1 MNKAFTIFGGSGDLT
16 YRKLLPALYK
26 LFLQDKEE
34 TIWDIIAVG
43 RRSFTQDEY
52 KSIARDWVKR
62 FAKEVFTQERFDQ
75 FSKQIHYV
83 QVDIANL
90 EEYQTLA
97 SFYQS
102 KQYQEHIFYFAVA
115 PKMFLPVTEGLKQI
129 ACTNCSVIVEKPFG
143 ETLALAKQLNAV
155 MEQVFTKDL
164 IYHIDHYLGKEMIQ
178 SIQSIRF
185 HNAIFQGIW
194 NKDYIENIQ
203 ISAFETVGVGTRGGY
218 YDDSGALKDMVQ
230 NHLFQ
235 ILSLVAMEPSE
246 DGDIQKQQIEVLRK
260 LRPMDQ
266 ENISKQLVLGQYEN
280 YRMEDKVQPDSATE
294 TYAALTVFIDHPRWM
309 DVPFYIRTGKKLW
322 KRETEVVVQFK
333 QTDPDHPRNVLIIKI
348 QPNEGVYLQFN
359 TKKPGETN
367 ENEVVSMDFCQSCQD
382 IYRLNTPE
390 AYERLLKAAM
400 SKDRT
405 LFPKWE
411 LIETSWN
418 YIDRMMEQVHEVNLP
433 LVSYLSG
440 SFGPEESDAMLA
452 QYHHTWFNSE
462 RKENEYEL
470 L

>member
-26 LFLQDKEE
+26 LFLQHKAE
-34 TIWDIIAVG
+34 TTWDIIAIG
-43 RRSFTQDEY
+43 RRPFSQEEY
-52 KSIARDWVKR
+52 RNIAKDWIKR
-62 FAKEVFTQERFDQ
+62 FAKEVYAEQHFAQ
-75 FSKQIHYV
+75 FAKQIQYV
-83 QVDIANL
+83 QMDISNL
-90 EEYQTLA
+90 DQYPVLE
-97 SFYQS
+97 SFY
-102 KQYQEHIFYFAVA
+102 KTKNYQEHIFYFAVA
-115 PKMFLPVTEGLKQI
+115 PKMFLPITEGLKKI
-129 ACTNCSVIVEKPFG
+129 ACPNCRVIVEKPFG
-143 ETLALAKQLNAV
+143 ETLAAAKQLNEA
-155 MEQVFTKDL
+155 MAEVFSKDH

-178 SIQSIRF
+178 SIQTIRF

-203 ISAFETVGVGTRGGY
+203 ISAFETVGVETRGGY
-218 YDDSGALKDMVQ
+218 YDESGALKDMVQ

-235 ILSLVAMEPSE
+235 ILSLVAMEPPAE
-246 DGDIQKQQIEVLRK
+246 GDIQQQQIEVLRN
-260 LRPMDQ
+260 LRPIG
-266 ENISKQLVLGQYEN
+266 ENEIQKQIVLAQYDK
-280 YRMEDKVQPDSATE
+280 YREEEKVAPDSGTE
-294 TYAALTVFIDHPRWM
+294 TYVALTLFVDHPRWNN
-309 DVPFYIRTGKKLW
+309 VPFYIRTGKKLW

-333 QTDPDHPRNVLIIKI
+333 QTDESLPGNVLIIKI

-400 SKDRT
+400 SEDRT

-418 YIDRMMEQVHEVNLP
+418 YVDQMMETVHQVNLP
-433 LVSYLSG
+433 LVTYDSG
-440 SFGPEESDAMLA
+440 SFGPAESDQMLKQHNHA
-452 QYHHTWFNSE
+452 WFNSE
-462 RKENEYEL
+462 REEY
-470 L
+470 